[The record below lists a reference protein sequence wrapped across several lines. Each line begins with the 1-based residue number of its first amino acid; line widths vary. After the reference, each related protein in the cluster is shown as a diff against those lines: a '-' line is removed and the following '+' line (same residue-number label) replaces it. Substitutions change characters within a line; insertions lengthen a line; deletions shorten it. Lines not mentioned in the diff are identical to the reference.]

1 MQLTTNLKKTIQS
14 QLPQALQSLHQ
25 PMIDVASINE
35 NLITDLA
42 SQASRD
48 NLDLG
53 CKMIKKAV
61 IQRALT
67 KVRED
72 PQITRAIEIRKSAGG
87 QAEFKKAYM
96 DESLMG

>member
-14 QLPQALQSLHQ
+14 QLPSL
-25 PMIDVASINE
+25 PMIDIASINE
-35 NLITDLA
+35 NVISDLA

-72 PQITRAIEIRKSAGG
+72 A
-87 QAEFKKAYM
+87 
-96 DESLMG
+96 